1 MPTNVRF
8 VPSARVCDRFIIGNR
23 LYLLG
28 MASGA
33 IEADGRSPVMQ
44 DQRDVLGKLKRLE
57 PCIHVAR
64 LVDKAV
70 GLGRRL
76 AGPAHSHEIGRQ
88 TPAMR
93 TYERNDIAPLIRPGW
108 IAVQKDDGFALSH
121 INVANL
127 GIARLDPPPRQVVW
141 AIRFHGGDDRVTSCR
156 IHKSDTCGRES
167 SQDKTPE
174 SAACPLHF
182 PVPILVRWSIAVM

>member
-23 LYLLG
+23 FYLLR

-33 IEADGRSPVMQ
+33 VEADGRSPVMQ
-44 DQRDVLGKLKRLE
+44 DQRDVLGELKRLE
-57 PCIHVAR
+57 PRIHVAC

-70 GLGRRL
+70 ALGRRL
-76 AGPAHSHEIGRQ
+76 AGPTHSHEIGRQ

-127 GIARLDPPPRQVVW
+127 GIARLDPPPRQAVW
-141 AIRFHGGDDRVTSCR
+141 AIRFHGADDGVASCR
-156 IHKSDTCGRES
+156 FHKAGARGRKP
-167 SQDKTPE
+167 SQDKTSE
-174 SAACPLHF
+174 GA
-182 PVPILVRWSIAVM
+182 